1 MICQFKKTF
10 LRDLAEL
17 PALYRKRIE
26 KLVFE
31 DFPGMNSLPEKL
43 DIRKMHGYGNY
54 YRIRIGDYRIGCEI
68 ETGNRITFYRVKNR
82 KDIYRVFP

>member
-1 MICQFKKTF
+1 VICQFKKTS

-17 PALYRKRIE
+17 PAAYRKRIE
-26 KLVFE
+26 KLIFE
-31 DFPGMNSLPEKL
+31 DFPGMNRPSDKL
-43 DIRKMHGYGNY
+43 DIRKMQGYGNY

-82 KDIYRVFP
+82 KDIYKVFP